1 MEQNVS
7 SEYYIIYIIQY
18 LFDDKNEKPL
28 NQNLEIQYFLR
39 SKVINNSKNDKYEK
53 IEISEKIRSL
63 AYRF

>member
-39 SKVINNSKNDKYEK
+39 SKVINYSKNDKYEN
-53 IEISEKIRSL
+53 IEISEKVRSL

>member
-39 SKVINNSKNDKYEK
+39 SKVINYSKNDKYEN
-53 IEISEKIRSL
+53 IEISEKVRSL
-63 AYRF
+63 A